1 MTLIKEKYMKSVV
14 KELQKQFGY
23 SNIMAVPKITKVTL
37 NVGVGAHTKDA
48 QMLEMIEKTL
58 TVISGQRPV
67 KTLARKSIASF
78 KVREGT
84 VVGMMVTIRGKRMW
98 DFIDK
103 LVNVSFARVRDF
115 RGIDESAIDKNGNFS
130 YGFKENVAFPEV
142 TPEEI
147 PSVHGLQVNITTTAK
162 THEEGVVM
170 FKLLGFPLKERK

>member
-1 MTLIKEKYMKSVV
+1 MATIKEKYIKSVV

-78 KVREGT
+78 KVREGS

-103 LVNVSFARVRDF
+103 LV
-115 RGIDESAIDKNGNFS
+115 
-130 YGFKENVAFPEV
+130 
-142 TPEEI
+142 
-147 PSVHGLQVNITTTAK
+147 
-162 THEEGVVM
+162 
-170 FKLLGFPLKERK
+170 